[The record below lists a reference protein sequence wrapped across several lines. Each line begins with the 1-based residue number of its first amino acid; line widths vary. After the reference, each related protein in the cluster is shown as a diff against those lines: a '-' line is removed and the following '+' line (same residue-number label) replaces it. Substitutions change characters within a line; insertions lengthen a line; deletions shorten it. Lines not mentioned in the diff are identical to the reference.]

1 MGRVCLEYGMM
12 HGAVIPRFP
21 PLGQQVK
28 SLDDGQGLTTVN
40 PLSDLRP
47 TRVVT
52 TLPLRSSC
60 LVKCHAQKKHEQ
72 NALHPAPQYP
82 TVLACSSLHSLQ
94 CNSVDS
100 GTILSMYLTK
110 AGGRRQE
117 DRRRLER
124 RGRKGVP
131 FRECLASIPYF
142 IPIQGLY

>member
-1 MGRVCLEYGMM
+1 MGGVCLEYGMM

-82 TVLACSSLHSLQ
+82 TVLACSSLHSFQ
-94 CNSVDS
+94 CPKLVMRQSKNTTQEEVLLLDPNCP
-100 GTILSMYLTK
+100 ILSSSPCPR
-110 AGGRRQE
+110 A
-117 DRRRLER
+117 
-124 RGRKGVP
+124 
-131 FRECLASIPYF
+131 
-142 IPIQGLY
+142 